1 MGSDGGPIKVVQQF
15 FVGRKNFMRSLNTF
29 CFSMPL
35 MAKVMTSVNGF
46 NRCHVKGLLRFL
58 VIISTH
64 KVILES
70 CLQSIHDP
78 MKMFLL
84 KDMALDT

>member
-1 MGSDGGPIKVVQQF
+1 
-15 FVGRKNFMRSLNTF
+15 
-29 CFSMPL
+29 
-35 MAKVMTSVNGF
+35 MTSVNGF

>member
-1 MGSDGGPIKVVQQF
+1 MGSDGGPIKVVQHNF
-15 FVGRKNFMRSLNTF
+15 FLEEKLLAITQYVLFQYA
-29 CFSMPL
+29 P
-35 MAKVMTSVNGF
+35 KVMTSVNGF